1 MSYNESLNPNSNYP
15 LMSQNQ
21 WDNAPFNDVPI
32 EPYEFDCIIT
42 QTVQKYVGVET
53 KSYNMEVDEEDGS
66 VYREPDGVDW
76 DEEYGEQHLDIPEL
90 LEALQGLAKEKLE
103 KCKDLSISEKNR
115 LNRLIKE
122 AGGWE
127 STEKSVEE
135 E

>member
-1 MSYNESLNPNSNYP
+1 MLSNYGYG
-15 LMSQNQ
+15 LT
-21 WDNAPFNDVPI
+21 DNSPNTPWNEPSIPDHDFDV
-32 EPYEFDCIIT
+32 
-42 QTVQKYVGVET
+42 TVSVT
-53 KSYNMEVDEEDGS
+53 LSKSTIVTTNAYMPDVDEEDGS
-66 VYREPDGVDW
+66 VFYDTGDVDW

>member
-1 MSYNESLNPNSNYP
+1 MRDRDYYPAGAYNDP
-15 LMSQNQ
+15 
-21 WDNAPFNDVPI
+21 DAPYNDVTN

-53 KSYNMEVDEEDGS
+53 KSYNMEVDEEDGH
-66 VYREPDGVDW
+66 VYREPDGADW
-76 DEEYGEQHLDIPEL
+76 DEEYGEQHLDIQEL
-90 LEALQGLAKEKLE
+90 LEALKGLAKEKLE

-115 LNRLIKE
+115 LNRLIEE

>member
-1 MSYNESLNPNSNYP
+1 MRDRDYYPAGSYNDPSAPY
-15 LMSQNQ
+15 
-21 WDNAPFNDVPI
+21 NAI
-32 EPYEFDCIIT
+32 ELKPKEFYCIIT
-42 QTVQKYVGVET
+42 HTLEKSVEVET
-53 KSYNMEVDEEDGS
+53 ENYRPFRDDEDGS
-66 VYREPDGVDW
+66 VWYDTGDVDW

-103 KCKDLSISEKNR
+103 KCKDISISEKNR

-122 AGGWE
+122 SDGWE

>member
-53 KSYNMEVDEEDGS
+53 KSYNMEVDEEDGHD
-66 VYREPDGVDW
+66 YREPYEADW
-76 DEEYGEQHLDIPEL
+76 DEEYGEQHLDIPKL

-115 LNRLIKE
+115 LNRLIEE
-122 AGGWE
+122 ADGWE

>member
-1 MSYNESLNPNSNYP
+1 MRDRDYYP
-15 LMSQNQ
+15 AGAWL
-21 WDNAPFNDVPI
+21 DPDAPYNDVPT
-32 EPYEFDCIIT
+32 EPCEFDCIIT
-42 QTVQKYVGVET
+42 QTVQKYVGVCT
-53 KSYNMEVDEEDGS
+53 QSYNMYVDEEDGR

>member
-15 LMSQNQ
+15 LMSQSQ
-21 WDNAPFNDVPI
+21 WDNAPFNDVPT

-42 QTVQKYVGVET
+42 QTVQKDVGVET
-53 KSYNMEVDEEDGS
+53 KSYNMEIDEEWGR
-66 VYREPDGVDW
+66 VFRVPDGADW
-76 DEEYGEQHLDIPEL
+76 DEEYGKQHLDIPEL

-115 LNRLIKE
+115 LNRLIEE
-122 AGGWE
+122 ADGWE

>member
-21 WDNAPFNDVPI
+21 WDNAPFNDVPT

-53 KSYNMEVDEEDGS
+53 KSYNMEVDEEDGC
-66 VYREPDGVDW
+66 VYRESDGADW

-115 LNRLIKE
+115 LNRLIE
-122 AGGWE
+122 ESDGWE
-127 STEKSVEE
+127 SAEKSVEE

>member
-1 MSYNESLNPNSNYP
+1 MRDRDYYPAGAYNDP
-15 LMSQNQ
+15 
-21 WDNAPFNDVPI
+21 NAPYNDVTN

-103 KCKDLSISEKNR
+103 KCKDLSIPEKNR
-115 LNRLIKE
+115 LNRLIEE
-122 AGGWE
+122 ADGWE

>member
-1 MSYNESLNPNSNYP
+1 MRDRDYYPAGAYNDP
-15 LMSQNQ
+15 
-21 WDNAPFNDVPI
+21 NAPYNDVTN

-53 KSYNMEVDEEDGS
+53 KSYNMEVDEEDGH
-66 VYREPDGVDW
+66 VYREPDGADW
-76 DEEYGEQHLDIPEL
+76 DEEYGEQHLDIQEL
-90 LEALQGLAKEKLE
+90 LEALKGLAKEKLE

-115 LNRLIKE
+115 LNRLIEE

>member
-1 MSYNESLNPNSNYP
+1 MRDRDYYP
-15 LMSQNQ
+15 ACAWL
-21 WDNAPFNDVPI
+21 DPDAPYNDVPT

-66 VYREPDGVDW
+66 VYREPDGADW
-76 DEEYGEQHLDIPEL
+76 DEEYGKQHLDIPEL

-103 KCKDLSISEKNR
+103 KCKDLSISEKYR
-115 LNRLIKE
+115 LNRLIEE

>member
-1 MSYNESLNPNSNYP
+1 MRDRDYYPAGAYNDP
-15 LMSQNQ
+15 
-21 WDNAPFNDVPI
+21 NAPYNDVTN

-66 VYREPDGVDW
+66 VYREPYEANW

-103 KCKDLSISEKNR
+103 KCKDLSISEKYR
-115 LNRLIKE
+115 LNRLIEE

>member
-15 LMSQNQ
+15 LMSQSQ

-66 VYREPDGVDW
+66 VYRESDGADW
-76 DEEYGEQHLDIPEL
+76 DEEKWRATPRHSQT
-90 LEALQGLAKEKLE
+90 A
-103 KCKDLSISEKNR
+103 
-115 LNRLIKE
+115 
-122 AGGWE
+122 
-127 STEKSVEE
+127 
-135 E
+135 

>member
-1 MSYNESLNPNSNYP
+1 MRDRDYYP
-15 LMSQNQ
+15 ACAWL
-21 WDNAPFNDVPI
+21 DPDAPYNDVPT

-103 KCKDLSISEKNR
+103 KCKDLSIPEKNR
-115 LNRLIKE
+115 LNRLIEE
-122 AGGWE
+122 ADGWE

>member
-15 LMSQNQ
+15 LMSKNQ
-21 WDNAPFNDVPI
+21 WDNAPFNDVTI
-32 EPYEFDCIIT
+32 EPYELDRIIT
-42 QTVQKYVGVET
+42 QIFKNYVGVET
-53 KSYNMEVDEEDGS
+53 KSYNMEVYEEDGH
-66 VYREPDGVDW
+66 VYREPYEADW

-115 LNRLIKE
+115 LNRLIEE
-122 AGGWE
+122 ADGWE

>member
-1 MSYNESLNPNSNYP
+1 MRDIDYYPAGAYNDP
-15 LMSQNQ
+15 
-21 WDNAPFNDVPI
+21 DAPYNDVTN

-53 KSYNMEVDEEDGS
+53 QSYNMEIDEEDGR
-66 VYREPDGVDW
+66 VYREPDGADW
-76 DEEYGEQHLDIPEL
+76 DEEYGKQHLDIPEL
-90 LEALQGLAKEKLE
+90 LEALQCLAKEKLE

-115 LNRLIKE
+115 LNRLIEE
-122 AGGWE
+122 ADGWE